1 MNVYWM
7 NAILIDPDIFGV
19 SRDEVIAGLY
29 RKGIGTR
36 LLFTGMHEQP
46 SLKNIGCDCSDEY
59 PVTHDL
65 TTNGLYLPSAS
76 SLSEDKIDY
85 ICSEL
90 LSMKI

>member
-1 MNVYWM
+1 MNVCWM

-29 RKGIGTR
+29 IKGIETR

-46 SLKNIGCDCSDEY
+46 SLKNIGCDCSGEY
-59 PVTHDL
+59 PVTQDL

-76 SLSEDKIDY
+76 SLSEDQIDY

>member
-29 RKGIGTR
+29 IKGIGTR

-46 SLKNIGCDCSDEY
+46 SLKNIGCDCSGEY
-59 PVTHDL
+59 PVTQDL

-76 SLSEDKIDY
+76 SLSENQIDY